1 MAKLIVKSL
10 VVGEV
15 ATNCYLA
22 INRETREA
30 VILDP
35 GDEAGRIESLV
46 RENEATP
53 VAILLTHGHFDHVMA
68 AETLAA
74 KYDIEIY
81 ALAQEKET
89 LEDPNLN
96 LCGMIGRFE
105 IYHATKYV
113 REGEILALAGFSFQV
128 IHTPGHTPG
137 GCCYYIPEEN
147 TLFSG
152 DTLYAGTVGRT
163 DFPKGSM
170 RDLIDGIH
178 QKLLTLPEE
187 TTVYPGHMGIT
198 SIGEEKRSNM
208 FL

>member
-1 MAKLIVKSL
+1 MGKLKIRSL

-22 INRETREA
+22 ENKETKETL
-30 VILDP
+30 VIDP
-35 GDEAGRIESLV
+35 GDEMRRIDDMIT
-46 RENEATP
+46 ENGLRPA
-53 VAILLTHGHFDHVMA
+53 AILLTHGHFDHVMA
-68 AETLAA
+68 AEALAE
-74 KYDIEIY
+74 KYGIEIY
-81 ALAQEKET
+81 ALEKEKET

-105 IYHATKYV
+105 VYHATKYV
-113 REGEILALAGFSFQV
+113 REGELLNLAGFSIRV

-137 GCCYYIPEEN
+137 GCCYYIEEEK

-170 RDLIDGIH
+170 RELLAGIRG
-178 QKLLTLPEE
+178 KLLILPED
-187 TTVYPGHMGIT
+187 TNVYPGHMGIT
-198 SIGEEKRSNM
+198 TIGEEKKYNM

>member
-1 MAKLIVKSL
+1 MGKLKIRSL

-22 INRETREA
+22 ENKETKETL
-30 VILDP
+30 VIDP
-35 GDEAGRIESLV
+35 GDEMRRIDDMITGNGL
-46 RENEATP
+46 RPA
-53 VAILLTHGHFDHVMA
+53 AILLTHGHFDHVMA
-68 AETLAA
+68 AEALAE
-74 KYDIEIY
+74 KYGIEIY
-81 ALAQEKET
+81 ALEKEKET

-105 IYHATKYV
+105 VYHATKYV
-113 REGEILALAGFSFQV
+113 REGELLNLAGFSIRV

-137 GCCYYIPEEN
+137 GCCYYIEEEK

-170 RDLIDGIH
+170 RELLAGIRG
-178 QKLLTLPEE
+178 KLLILPED
-187 TTVYPGHMGIT
+187 TSVYPGHMGIT
-198 SIGEEKRSNM
+198 TIGEEKKYNM